1 MREAACERSAVGG
14 RAQDVLTRPGSAPN
28 SEAGT
33 PNVLRTAPPSSAW
46 RANERAKHVAR
57 VRASGRARDGRGQ
70 VTYQKLV
77 VQAEVGAEGL
87 VRCNIVGRD
96 SVDVGDLLQLGQ
108 RVVEGL
114 GLQRAAGRGVL
125 RVEEDHLRLAAG
137 LDVHLPA
144 VLIRQGEGRQL
155 VAFLHGSA
163 NDLTNERSA
172 SERVH
177 RAVARLDCQP
187 IPTRR
192 LARDGR
198 EMEVRTDC
206 IVSLMMNSE
215 VLSGRRCTGAP
226 RWGRR
231 DVWWCMGVNEDS
243 ESQRVPYTS
252 SWFFFLFSPHAHS
265 TRTSSSSSRVS
276 VAVHAAPSVRG
287 DASGLL
293 AAENVSFALA
303 LSSDAGLARRRL
315 GRCAFRH
322 RDSGRAD
329 AGPEYLLVCC
339 CRLAAGK
346 GRAGRP
352 VGGPRRGRGG
362 SGADVCQHAR
372 ERGGGALVG
381 R

>member
-1 MREAACERSAVGG
+1 
-14 RAQDVLTRPGSAPN
+14 
-28 SEAGT
+28 
-33 PNVLRTAPPSSAW
+33 LRTAPPSSAW
-46 RANERAKHVAR
+46 RANERAKRVAR
-57 VRASGRARDGRGQ
+57 VRASGRAHDGRGQ

-215 VLSGRRCTGAP
+215 VLSERRCTGAP

-231 DVWWCMGVNEDS
+231 DVWCMGPRGQRSVNVLDLL
-243 ESQRVPYTS
+243 V
-252 SWFFFLFSPHAHS
+252 FLS
-265 TRTSSSSSRVS
+265 
-276 VAVHAAPSVRG
+276 
-287 DASGLL
+287 LL
-293 AAENVSFALA
+293 AACAQHTYIVIVIEGV
-303 LSSDAGLARRRL
+303 RRR
-315 GRCAFRH
+315 
-322 RDSGRAD
+322 
-329 AGPEYLLVCC
+329 
-339 CRLAAGK
+339 
-346 GRAGRP
+346 
-352 VGGPRRGRGG
+352 PRRTKRAWRRERVVG
-362 SGADVCQHAR
+362 SGMRGKRLVRVRRWAR
-372 ERGGGALVG
+372 SQTPWTLRFPPP
-381 R
+381 